1 MSIPGKVAHGIGGLL
16 GRALRLAA
24 LSLLL
29 VGLIFVLDATL
40 SPDKV
45 ERPPE

>member
-1 MSIPGKVAHGIGGLL
+1 MSIPGKVAHGIGGLIA
-16 GRALRLAA
+16 RALRLAA

-29 VGLIFVLDATL
+29 VGLIFVLDAAL
-40 SPDKV
+40 SPDKA